1 MTMCSPIVDKA
12 EFTGA
17 FCTDLLPTLNYGN
30 VKDDTVDN
38 YLQNMYLKYLSYQT
52 NYVFFEKNY
61 IWTQNFSAFM
71 QDIDLLL
78 GKKLIKQIDGLYN
91 E

>member
-38 YLQNMYLKYLSYQT
+38 YLQNMYLKHLSY
-52 NYVFFEKNY
+52 
-61 IWTQNFSAFM
+61 
-71 QDIDLLL
+71 
-78 GKKLIKQIDGLYN
+78 
-91 E
+91 